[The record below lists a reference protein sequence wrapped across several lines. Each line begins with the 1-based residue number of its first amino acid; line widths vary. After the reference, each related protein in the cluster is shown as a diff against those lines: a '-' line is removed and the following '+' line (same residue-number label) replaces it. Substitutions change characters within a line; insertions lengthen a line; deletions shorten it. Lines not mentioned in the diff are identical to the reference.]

1 MRSNAYTLGFAAA
14 VCVSCSLVI
23 SSAAIL
29 LRDRQQKNVEIDM
42 QKNILRCVGLELE
55 GAEGEEIGRLYREN
69 IEELVIDRA
78 GRVVE
83 GRKPSDLK
91 PEDYLDPMKDPVE
104 FPLFVRKKDG
114 KKLAYALPIAGKGLW
129 STLYGYL
136 ALEPDA
142 KTIKGITFYKHGET
156 PGLGAEVEKAWFQ
169 NNWKGKKILGPKG
182 RLVSVRVVK
191 GKAKD
196 ACPGA
201 AAAHCV
207 DGISGATMTSNG
219 VTKLV
224 ASALKRYDPF
234 LSSLRRPKKRRRGK
248 R

>member
-14 VCVSCSLVI
+14 VCVSCSLVV

-29 LRDRQQKNVEIDM
+29 LRDRQLKNVEIDM
-42 QKNILRCVGLELE
+42 QKNILRCVGFEAK
-55 GAEGEEIGRLYREN
+55 GAKDDEISRLYREN
-69 IEELVIDRA
+69 IEELVIDRE
-78 GRVVE
+78 GNVVE
-83 GRKPSDLK
+83 GRRLSDL
-91 PEDYLDPMKDPVE
+91 ESGDYLDPRKDPAE

-142 KTIKGITFYKHGET
+142 NTVKGLTFYKHGET

-169 NNWKGKKILGPKG
+169 DNWKGKKILGPKG

-201 AAAHCV
+201 AAVHCV

-224 ASALKRYDPF
+224 ASALKRYEPF
-234 LSSLRRPKKRRRGK
+234 LSSLRRPKKRRRRK

>member
-1 MRSNAYTLGFAAA
+1 MRSSAYTLGFAAA

-42 QKNILRCVGLELE
+42 QKNILRCVGFAHE
-55 GAEGEEIGRLYREN
+55 GATGEEIRRLYREN
-69 IEELVIDRA
+69 IEELVIDRE
-78 GRVVE
+78 GNVVE
-83 GRKPSDLK
+83 GRRLSDLA
-91 PEDYLDPMKDPVE
+91 PEDYLDPMKDPAE

-114 KKLAYALPIAGKGLW
+114 EKLAYALPIAGKGLW

-142 KTIKGITFYKHGET
+142 ETIKGITFYQHGET
-156 PGLGAEVEKAWFQ
+156 PGLGAEIEKAWFQ
-169 NNWKGKKILGPKG
+169 DNWKGKKILGPKG

-207 DGISGATMTSNG
+207 DGISGATMTNSG

-234 LSSLRRPKKRRRGK
+234 FSSLRRPKKRRTDQR
-248 R
+248 